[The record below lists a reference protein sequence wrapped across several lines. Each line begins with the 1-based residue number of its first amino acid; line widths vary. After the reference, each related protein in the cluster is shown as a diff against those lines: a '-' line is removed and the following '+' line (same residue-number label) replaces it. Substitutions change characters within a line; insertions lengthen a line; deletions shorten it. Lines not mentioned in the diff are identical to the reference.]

1 MSRWGRFT
9 LRGSED
15 FENRMSSVLDE
26 VSARACRILSP
37 AVCRAMVLLGGY
49 GRGEGGVVVTDDGE
63 RPHNNLDFLVIT
75 HSVSQADQER
85 LKTSVQEAVQPLE
98 QAYAIE
104 FDVAAID
111 EAKLRRSPSLVMWYD
126 MRFGH
131 KTVVGDTAFVPALK
145 HFCVERIPTWDVLNL
160 LVNRGTLIVIND
172 QLIGLRKLSLHE
184 RRRVVKLAMKAI
196 IGYGDALLYFLGR
209 YDWSYAE
216 KQRRMRDCDE
226 VPDSFRMLYDEAIEF
241 RFQPRYDAYIDRDM
255 AEWMDGLRT
264 VLAPIHL
271 ECERKR
277 LGVKGLTWE
286 DYGETFFRKALWVD
300 SRSPRTWAKKTVNVV
315 RTRQDLPPGFSNLAR
330 LGSRASGPRG
340 LVTACFPVPAYHLN
354 SARLQEL
361 AAQLLC
367 ANGRTLAEIRR
378 AFLLRWAAAVE
389 PPFLKLAQKWDLA
402 LEKGAAN

>member
-63 RPHNNLDFLVIT
+63 RPHNNLDFLIIT
-75 HSVSQADQER
+75 RSVSQADQER

-104 FDVAAID
+104 FDVAAIS
-111 EAKLRRSPSLVMWYD
+111 ESRLRRSPSLVMWYD

-131 KTVVGDTAFVPALK
+131 KTVVGDAAFVPALK

-172 QLIGLRKLSLHE
+172 QLIAVRELTTEEKQRI
-184 RRRVVKLAMKAI
+184 VKLAMKAI
-196 IGYGDALLYFLGR
+196 IGYGDAQLYFLGR

-216 KQRRMRDCDE
+216 KQRRMRDCEE
-226 VPDSFRMLYDEAIEF
+226 VPESFRKLYDEAIEF
-241 RFQPRYDAYIDRDM
+241 RFQPRYIDYEDRDM
-255 AEWMDGLRT
+255 AEWMNDLRT

-277 LGVKGLTWE
+277 LGYEDLTWE
-286 DYGETFFRKALWVD
+286 NYPENFFRRALWED
-300 SRSPRTWAKKTVNVV
+300 SMSPRAWAKKTLNMM
-315 RTRQDLPPGFSNLAR
+315 RTHQHLANNFSYLAQ
-330 LGSRASGPRG
+330 LGSRMLGPRG
-340 LVTACFPVPAYHLN
+340 LVTAFFPVPAYNLE
-354 SARLQEL
+354 AAPLPQL

-367 ANGRTLAEIRR
+367 AKGTTLAEIRR
-378 AFLLRWAAAVE
+378 TFLLRWGAAVE